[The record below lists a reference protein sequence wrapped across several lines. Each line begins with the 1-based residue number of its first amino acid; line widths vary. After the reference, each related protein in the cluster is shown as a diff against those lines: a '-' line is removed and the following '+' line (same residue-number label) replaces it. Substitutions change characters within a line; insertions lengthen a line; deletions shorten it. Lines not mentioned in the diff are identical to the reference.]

1 MKVTTKHEQFNNKQV
16 LVREIFFSGCVALA
30 LSSKLFVGY

>member
-16 LVREIFFSGCVALA
+16 LVRAIFFFWMRGTSLV
-30 LSSKLFVGY
+30 F